1 MSVHWSGG
9 VGAVDAGGLRGGAA
23 VCCCLGG
30 GWPTHPC
37 VLASA
42 ATLFMCV
49 CVRICV
55 FHFVW
60 YAAVVPTEA
69 ELAEQTAILSDVVAQ
84 HGDGDLAAM
93 YEHCRV
99 VAPAGQSDAHA
110 SWSCF

>member
-1 MSVHWSGG
+1 MCANEHGEHGVISVHWRGG

-30 GWPTHPC
+30 AWHTHPC
-37 VLASA
+37 VCTVLAA
-42 ATLFMCV
+42 ALFM
-49 CVRICV
+49 CV

-60 YAAVVPTEA
+60 CAAVVPTEA

-93 YEHCRV
+93 YEHCRGF
-99 VAPAGQSDAHA
+99 APAGQ
-110 SWSCF
+110 C